1 MNTVTLMGR
10 FTANPELKPGGQGK
24 SYLRFTIAVPKY
36 KKGEASFIDCTA
48 FDRTADQ
55 ICQYFSKGDRIAITG
70 YLDTRMYDK
79 NGVKH
84 KVVQVILNS
93 FDFVE
98 TKTKNSDSGR
108 VNDDQRSNDPND
120 FVDSDAYENDDD
132 LPF

>member
-55 ICQYFSKGDRIAITG
+55 ICQYFSKGESADWG
-70 YLDTRMYDK
+70 EYLCFEVLQIRK
-79 NGVKH
+79 N
-84 KVVQVILNS
+84 
-93 FDFVE
+93 
-98 TKTKNSDSGR
+98 
-108 VNDDQRSNDPND
+108 
-120 FVDSDAYENDDD
+120 
-132 LPF
+132 